1 MAKIELNI
9 ARREAGDLSAQ
20 GNIVKGEGS
29 AQSTCSSTSKKR
41 GPERLGPSILSE
53 EELGLTMT
61 TRIAVNAFRA
71 RCLARAGSGS

>member
-29 AQSTCSSTSKKR
+29 AQSACSSTSKKR

-61 TRIAVNAFRA
+61 RIAVNAFRA